1 MYIDVSK
8 FEYICVHAKGT
19 KERKRERERE
29 RESFEK
35 VLKLL
40 FKGLRVLTKLFQR
53 NLRFKIMTK
62 S

>member
-1 MYIDVSK
+1 MCACEGD
-8 FEYICVHAKGT
+8 
-19 KERKRERERE
+19 EREEERERERERE

-40 FKGLRVLTKLFQR
+40 FKGLRVLTKLCQR